1 MLAFIQAKP
10 DCIYI
15 YYAFSSRKPRLHPV
29 GFLHLMGP
37 EFRKWV
43 VSVTFAGLV
52 ELEVAPP
59 GRIVFTLWL
68 AVRARGQSCWH
79 FDTVTGVAEEIYCNI
94 AGNARDWASV
104 VGVTFVFTLWIE
116 VMFVCVTNVSMNMD
130 GAKIGQQIKH
140 PLNRC

>member
-10 DCIYI
+10 YCIYI

-104 VGVTFVFTLWIE
+104 VGVTFVFTL
-116 VMFVCVTNVSMNMD
+116 
-130 GAKIGQQIKH
+130 
-140 PLNRC
+140 